1 MRNRHKCTVI
11 ETDLV
16 LPDTPHVT
24 HVCMYSVVSCRR
36 DEQGFCSLLPNS
48 HLLAMN
54 LAFIPATPL
63 TFSPGTP
70 LVTPSHRNSHIIPS
84 IMPLA
89 CTPLPTKSVPR
100 TSSRCHVSSLDEYRK
115 LYARSVQDPASFWT
129 DIARNFTWQEDDD
142 HGPVLEHNFRP
153 GVSDGVFVN
162 FMKGRK
168 TNICY
173 NALDRWVN
181 SGNGDR
187 TAFHCEGNERGRRRT
202 VTYGEM
208 LDMVERFACALKNEM
223 DVKKGDVVVLYMPMV
238 PELPAAML
246 ACARI
251 GAVHSVVF
259 AGFSAESLAGRIQDC
274 KARVVVVTENIYRGK
289 KMVPLKEISDR
300 AIEIS
305 LSGGHAV
312 RYQVVTARP
321 GSNGI
326 TGKMLEGRD
335 MDWSSVLEKGRGG
348 TSVEW
353 VDSEHPLFVLYTS
366 GSTGKPKG
374 VVHTTGGYMVYA
386 ATTFKHSFDYHQG
399 DVFFSTSDCGWIT
412 GHSYV
417 TYGPMLNGAIQVLYE
432 GVPSYPDAGRLWEI
446 VQTYGVNQLYTA
458 PTVIR
463 ALKGA
468 APPPNL
474 EGAKESTS
482 KDWVLMWDTSSLKV
496 LGTVGE
502 PINPEAWMW
511 YYEVVGGN
519 KCAIVDTWWQ
529 TETGGHALT
538 PLPIPG
544 LALKPGSAMMPFFGI
559 QPAILNAEG
568 EELEGPAE
576 GFLVIKEPWPSTLR
590 TVYGDHSRMEETYFG
605 RFPGYYMTGDGA
617 RRDEDGHYWL
627 TGRVDDI
634 LNVSGHRIGTAE
646 VESALVTHE
655 AVAEAAV
662 VGVSHPVKGEGLY
675 AYVSLMS
682 GVQPT
687 EELRKAIR
695 MCVRTEIGP
704 FAAPDT
710 IHWAH
715 ALPKTRS
722 GKIMRR
728 ILRKIAA
735 NGNGTAKDEFG
746 DTSTLTD
753 PGVIDALL
761 ETFGK

>member
-1 MRNRHKCTVI
+1 MH
-11 ETDLV
+11 V
-16 LPDTPHVT
+16 LLLLYKGGSGP
-24 HVCMYSVVSCRR
+24 
-36 DEQGFCSLLPNS
+36 LPNIVIR
-48 HLLAMN
+48 LLSVIATTYSPHSFLNSFARFAMSTAFN
-54 LAFIPATPL
+54 LAAPLPLRSSVSPL
-63 TFSPGTP
+63 TQVHRVSQPLSPT
-70 LVTPSHRNSHIIPS
+70 
-84 IMPLA
+84 MPLA
-89 CTPLPTKSVPR
+89 CTPLPTKPVPDVAR
-100 TSSRCHVSSLDEYRK
+100 KSHITTLDEYHT
-115 LYARSVQDPASFWT
+115 LYTESVRDPAAFWT
-129 DIARNFTWQEDDD
+129 DVARTFTWQGGD
-142 HGPVLEHNFRP
+142 HHAPVLQHNFRP
-153 GVSDGVFVN
+153 GEAGGVFVK
-162 FMKGRK
+162 FMDGRK

-173 NALDRWVN
+173 NALDRWVDA
-181 SGNGDR
+181 GHGDR
-187 TAFHCEGNERGRRRT
+187 VAFYCEGNERGRRT
-202 VTYGEM
+202 KVTYTEM
-208 LDMVERFACALKNEM
+208 LDMVERFARALQNRLG
-223 DVKKGDVVVLYMPMV
+223 VRKGDIVVLYMPMI

-259 AGFSAESLAGRIQDC
+259 AGFSADALAGRILDC
-274 KARVVVVTENIYRGK
+274 KAEVVVVAESVYRGK
-289 KMVPLKEISDR
+289 KLVPLKEIADK
-300 AIEIS
+300 AIEIAMNK
-305 LSGGHAV
+305 GHAV
-312 RYQVVTARP
+312 RHQVVAARP
-321 GSNGI
+321 GSDGI
-326 TGKMLEGRD
+326 SGRMVEGRD
-335 MDWSSVLEKGRGG
+335 LEWSKVLESGNGDVP
-348 TSVEW
+348 VEW
-353 VDSEHPLFVLYTS
+353 VESEHPLFVLYTS

-374 VVHTTGGYMVYA
+374 VVQSTGGYMVYA
-386 ATTFKHSFDYHQG
+386 ATTFKYSFDYHEG

-417 TYGPMLNGAIQVLYE
+417 TYGPMLNGAMQVLYE
-432 GVPSYPDAGRLWEI
+432 GVPNYPDAGRLWDI

-468 APPPNL
+468 APPQN
-474 EGAKESTS
+474 EENGKEMTS
-482 KDWVLMWDTSSLKV
+482 NDWVAMWDTSSLRV

-511 YYEVVGGN
+511 YYEVVGRN

-529 TETGGHALT
+529 TETGGHAIT

-559 QPAILNAEG
+559 QPAILSAEG

-576 GFLVIKEPWPSTLR
+576 GFLVIKAPWPSTLR
-590 TVYGDHSRMEETYFG
+590 TVYGDHSRMEETYFT

-617 RRDEDGHYWL
+617 RRDNDGHYWL

-662 VGVSHPVKGEGLY
+662 VGVPHPVKGEGLY

-682 GVQPT
+682 GVAPS
-687 EELRKAIR
+687 EDLRKAIR
-695 MCVRTEIGP
+695 TCVRTEIGP

-710 IHWAH
+710 IHWAS

-735 NGNGTAKDEFG
+735 NGHTTSTDELG